1 MNIIIESRN
10 ELNRPERKCVINAL
24 DLWCNIYDNTNAHNS
39 SIPNWYEIKSFD
51 FKNFFVPYL
60 EAVDDEEENYVFYAE
75 DCGKAERIG
84 FRFASCFIFNDLF
97 VRNASVKAHRY
108 KDGLL
113 HNYKFALNEHNN
125 IVCSHEV
132 SNWNNDTCTWLPL
145 DREMNKQISFMEFC
159 KIVAEEP
166 NLLYGWE

>member
-24 DLWCNIYDNTNAHNS
+24 DLWCNIYDNTNAHNDS
-39 SIPNWYEIKSFD
+39 APNWYEIKSFD
-51 FKNFFVPYL
+51 FKDFFVTYL
-60 EAVDDEEENYVFYAE
+60 EVVDDEEENYVFYAE

-84 FRFASCFIFNDLF
+84 FPFASPFIFNELF
-97 VRNASVKAHRY
+97 IENTSVKAHRY

-113 HNYKFALNEHNN
+113 HNYKFVLNEHNN

-132 SNWNNDTCTWLPL
+132 CSWDDGTWLPL